1 VIDVG
6 VDRQPVTVQ
15 DTPLVVASLSGD
27 PQGGFTVETND
38 GVHSEL
44 DCSTL
49 RIGRDNVL
57 YCDVD
62 RGERGRMCARFLRA
76 AYYELARWID
86 DDGAG
91 PSLRCGTARHRL
103 AGAAR

>member
-1 VIDVG
+1 MIDVG

-38 GVHSEL
+38 GVRSAL

-49 RIGRDNVL
+49 RIGPDNVL
-57 YCDVD
+57 YCDVE
-62 RGERGRMCARFLRA
+62 RGERGRMNARFLRS
-76 AYYELARWID
+76 AYYDLARWIE
-86 DDGAG
+86 DDGTG

-103 AGAAR
+103 AAAAR